1 MNCYEHTLI
10 AKQDLSETQTKIL
23 INKYHDII
31 NKNQGKILKTEE
43 WGLRNLSYEIKK
55 NKKGFYFHI
64 KFEGTGKT
72 INELEKAENIDQML
86 IRFLTV
92 RVKKHD
98 LDKNF
103 FEKKDT

>member
-10 AKQDLSETQTKIL
+10 VKQDLQENQLKTL
-23 INKYHDII
+23 IDKYAEII
-31 NKNQGKILKTEE
+31 NKSSGKVIKTEE
-43 WGLRNLSYEIKK
+43 WGLKNFSHKIKK

-72 INELEKAENIDQML
+72 VDELEKAQNIDQML

-92 RVKKHD
+92 KVKKHD
-98 LDKNF
+98 LEKEY
-103 FEKKDT
+103 FEKNN